1 MPLLWDRFENYLQSG
16 IKIQMLEVVFSDP
29 NWSYKRPF
37 STWSLRWGYVF
48 DAKTKTETKEG
59 QTIIKDAVTNN
70 MFKFQL
76 YMGDCN
82 FVRVTNGCHF
92 DTIIL
97 LWQIEQRVHLLV
109 IMALQEAGNLIF
121 GFQLK
126 YFKLINNINDIEKWV
141 TKTCSISFKLS
152 IQWYNN

>member
-1 MPLLWDRFENYLQSG
+1 M
-16 IKIQMLEVVFSDP
+16 
-29 NWSYKRPF
+29 
-37 STWSLRWGYVF
+37 F
-48 DAKTKTETKEG
+48 DAKTKTETKVG

-97 LWQIEQRVHLLV
+97 L
-109 IMALQEAGNLIF
+109 
-121 GFQLK
+121 
-126 YFKLINNINDIEKWV
+126 
-141 TKTCSISFKLS
+141 
-152 IQWYNN
+152 